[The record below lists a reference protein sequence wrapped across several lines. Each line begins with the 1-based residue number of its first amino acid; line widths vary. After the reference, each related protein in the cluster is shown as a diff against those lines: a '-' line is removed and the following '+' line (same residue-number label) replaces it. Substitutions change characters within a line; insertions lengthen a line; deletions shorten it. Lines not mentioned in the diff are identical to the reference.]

1 MAKTRLAKIV
11 LTIKGVWSPTVE
23 YEKLDLVNYLGS
35 SYIAK
40 RDNIGVTPVEG
51 DDWSLSAEKG
61 GKGDKGDQGDKI
73 YLHIAYANSGDGET
87 DFTTSPVSGKV
98 YTYLGSYSD
107 YTPEDS
113 NVPSTYVWSKL
124 TEEAERAA
132 AELLRVAA
140 EEERVAA
147 ETARVSAESQ
157 RDSAESARNAAEET
171 RVSNEQSRVSAEIN
185 RVSGESARQSAET
198 ARVSSET
205 DRQEAEV
212 SRVDEEK
219 RRVSAETD
227 RVNAETNRLE
237 GEQHR
242 VSAEQSRSD
251 AETVR
256 VNNESARNTAEETR
270 VSDESARKTAETS
283 RVSAENT
290 RDTSETKRV
299 NAEISRATA
308 ETARVNAE
316 DVRVLAEQGRVSAES
331 GRVSAEQGR
340 VSAETERVTAET
352 ERAATF
358 SGYQNEI
365 NQFKNDIVTSKDA
378 ATENTKFAIGTAEQ
392 TLEVPSMEEINA
404 VKDDVA
410 SITPDDSTV
419 DGKPWTSRKIVDTLC
434 PPFDVS
440 GSVVTCHPVEGYPLG
455 VVSRIDAVQD
465 GTGDPS
471 PDNVRAIAGWDAV
484 TLTRCGKNLIGDY
497 SNMFPYTQNGVT
509 LTLNDDKSITV
520 TGTPTITSGYLYTVY
535 LMRENPNF
543 IDGVKYIL
551 KNVTCILNLRD
562 GSKKYVS
569 DYFTFDRST
578 VKSVDIYIQIK
589 VQNYI
594 DGMTIYPM
602 ICTEGTDTTA
612 YEPYRCDTYTAE
624 LPETVYGGTLD
635 WATGMLTVEY
645 AIKTFNGTETIIL
658 GQQGGNPRFSTNINH
673 SADNGVGV
681 CSHMVTSY
689 TPIGSNSKN
698 NTIAPHKSGVAIWRF
713 DACET
718 VGAMVDYFK
727 AQYDAGTP
735 VQLAYKLLTPY
746 TIQLTPQQILAIS
759 GTNTLYTDSGD
770 TTVSGPTDPV
780 WLTQTLVDRIAAL
793 ESATISL
800 GGNV

>member
-1 MAKTRLAKIV
+1 MSKTRLAKIV

-23 YEKLDLVNYLGS
+23 YEKLDVVNYLGS

-61 GKGDKGDQGDKI
+61 DKGDKGDQGDKI
-73 YLHIAYANSGDGET
+73 YLHIAYANSEDGET
-87 DFTTSPVSGKV
+87 DFTTSPVSDKV

-107 YTPEDS
+107 YTPEDP

-124 TEEAERAA
+124 SEEAARAA

-147 ETARVSAESQ
+147 ETSRVSAESQ
-157 RDSAESARNAAEET
+157 RDSAESARNTAEET

-227 RVNAETNRLE
+227 RVNAETNRIE

-256 VNNESARNTAEETR
+256 VNNESARKIAEETR

-283 RVSAENT
+283 RVSAENK

-299 NAEISRATA
+299 NAETSRATA
-308 ETARVNAE
+308 EAARVNAE
-316 DVRVLAEQGRVSAES
+316 DERVLAEQERVSAES

-392 TLEVPSMEEINA
+392 TLEVPSMEEITQL
-404 VKDDVA
+404 KGDVA
-410 SITPDDSTV
+410 AITPDDTAV
-419 DGKPWTSRKIVDTLC
+419 DGKPWTSKKIVDSLC
-434 PPFDVS
+434 QPFEES
-440 GSVVTCHPVEGYPLG
+440 GNPVQVYPVEGYPLG
-455 VVSRIDAVQD
+455 VKVSWEPTQA
-465 GTGDPS
+465 GEGDPS
-471 PDNVRAIAGWDAV
+471 PENIRPISGRNAV
-484 TLTRCGKNLIGDY
+484 SVIRCGKNLWNLGNMELNQYKELSAYFPSGNYVFTGNVDTEASSETVQIGIKIDNVWKYIQKDKNKRFIINITANNSITGFRLYAGASPEYKEKATY
-497 SNMFPYTQNGVT
+497 SNIQLELGSTA
-509 LTLNDDKSITV
+509 
-520 TGTPTITSGYLYTVY
+520 TP
-535 LMRENPNF
+535 
-543 IDGVKYIL
+543 
-551 KNVTCILNLRD
+551 
-562 GSKKYVS
+562 
-569 DYFTFDRST
+569 
-578 VKSVDIYIQIK
+578 
-589 VQNYI
+589 
-594 DGMTIYPM
+594 
-602 ICTEGTDTTA
+602 
-612 YEPYRCDTYTAE
+612 YEPYTGDTYNIA
-624 LPETVYGGTLD
+624 LPETVYGGEVDAVSGEGQETWGFVTLD
-635 WATGMLTVEY
+635 
-645 AIKTFNGTETIIL
+645 GTEGWTVSGKFLDNKTDWYYLSSKIPNAVDAAPNK
-658 GQQGGNPRFSTNINH
+658 GNEI
-673 SADNGVGV
+673 
-681 CSHMVTSY
+681 CSHYPHADV
-689 TPIGSNSKN
+689 SNT
-698 NTIAPHKSGVAIWRF
+698 NTVQGCAIVWGAIRVRWGDTIPD
-713 DACET
+713 DAD
-718 VGAMVDYFK
+718 AWK
-727 AQYDAGTP
+727 AYLAAQNAAGTP
-735 VQLAYKLLTPY
+735 VQIAYKLAEPVTFTATGTQPIPAL
-746 TIQLTPQQILAIS
+746 S
-759 GTNTLYTDSGD
+759 GVNTLYTDSGD
-770 TTVSGPTDPV
+770 ISVSGRTDMI
-780 WLTQTLVDRIAAL
+780 WLTQSLIDRIAAL
-793 ESATISL
+793 ETAAVSE
-800 GGNV
+800 